1 MSDTCAVSIL
11 VPICNVQKYLREC
24 LDSII
29 EQSLVDIQ
37 IICIDDGS
45 TDLSPAIL
53 DEYRHKDPRIEVITK
68 PNSGYGNSMNCGLDI
83 ARGKYIGIVESDDI
97 ASKTMFEDLFRLAE
111 EHRVDVVKSN
121 FYYHLSE
128 QDKIGRAHV

>member
-53 DEYRHKDPRIEVITK
+53 DE
-68 PNSGYGNSMNCGLDI
+68 
-83 ARGKYIGIVESDDI
+83 
-97 ASKTMFEDLFRLAE
+97 
-111 EHRVDVVKSN
+111 
-121 FYYHLSE
+121 
-128 QDKIGRAHV
+128 